1 MYNLH
6 IISLE
11 RCFQST
17 IIKLKLGIKLEHK
30 LAILESPILIVED
43 DKNTSKLVAT
53 YLEKEGFST
62 IAAYDGERALEL
74 ARIKQPGFVIL
85 DVMLPKVDGWDICR
99 ELRKISDVP
108 ILMLTAREEEIDRIL
123 GLSLGADDYVVKPFS
138 PRELVERVKAILRRT
153 QPREPTVQSVFTH
166 GELCLDSVK
175 CKVTLAGKTIN
186 LTTSEYK
193 LLQILMKAP
202 GQVFTRETLLARFYD
217 HGENVVE
224 RVIDVHIGKIRQKIE
239 KNPSKPQY
247 ILTVRGFGYT
257 FAESG
262 GV

>member
-1 MYNLH
+1 
-6 IISLE
+6 
-11 RCFQST
+11 
-17 IIKLKLGIKLEHK
+17 
-30 LAILESPILIVED
+30 
-43 DKNTSKLVAT
+43 
-53 YLEKEGFST
+53 
-62 IAAYDGERALEL
+62 
-74 ARIKQPGFVIL
+74 
-85 DVMLPKVDGWDICR
+85 
-99 ELRKISDVP
+99 
-108 ILMLTAREEEIDRIL
+108 MLTAREEEIDRIL

-166 GELCLDSVK
+166 GELSLDSVK

-257 FAESG
+257 FTERG